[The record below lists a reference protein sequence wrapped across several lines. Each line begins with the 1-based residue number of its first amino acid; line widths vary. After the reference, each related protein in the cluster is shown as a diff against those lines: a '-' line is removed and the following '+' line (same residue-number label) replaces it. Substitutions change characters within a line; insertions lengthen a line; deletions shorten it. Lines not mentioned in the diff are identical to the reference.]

1 MAALR
6 RINQEDLRNH
16 NLSVVIDTLL
26 QSTVPMSRAELAK
39 ATGLTKATM
48 SLLGSMLLEGRVV
61 TEGDPTMQSN
71 YGRPSTPLAIAAGT
85 WAGIGLQINT
95 DGYGYIVLDLTGR
108 VIAQEWEPSSPIGC
122 SPEEIFDR
130 LDALVM
136 PTERELANLGYRVV
150 GAGLA
155 LPGLVT
161 DDQRLLSAPNLDW
174 GMVDL
179 QEFDVVTRLDAVA
192 GNEANMAALA
202 QIPGY
207 ATCRGDGESPIDA
220 GGSFLYVSTDVGIG
234 GALVRDGRVV
244 TGDHGFGGEIGHL
257 SVSMDGPKCRCGRY
271 GCLEAYAGRR
281 SMVEAAGVA
290 TGADAARSG
299 AAIELYERWRRGD
312 EKAVK
317 TIECAVKALGSAI
330 SSTINLMDAQ
340 TVILGGFWQQFGTDL
355 TDRLTRDVAGQVLA
369 GRELAM
375 QVVQPPVSE
384 RPALRGAAE
393 VGLRRFIDNPLRY
406 LDKGEAVE

>member
-1 MAALR
+1 MAGLR

-16 NLSVVIDTLL
+16 NLSVVLDTLL
-26 QSTVPMSRAELAK
+26 QSSGPLSRAELAK

-48 SLLGSMLLEGRVV
+48 SLLASMLIDNHVVVEG
-61 TEGDPTMQSN
+61 EAAMQSS
-71 YGRPSTPLAIAAGT
+71 YGRPSTPLAVAPGT

-108 VIAQEWEPSSPIGC
+108 VVAQEWMDASLNGC
-122 SPEEIFDR
+122 DPEEAFDR
-130 LDALVM
+130 LDALVG
-136 PTERELANLGYRVV
+136 PTERELKGLGYHVV
-150 GAGLA
+150 GTGLA

-174 GMVDL
+174 DMVDL
-179 QEFDVVTRLDAVA
+179 REFDLVDRLHVTAD
-192 GNEANMAALA
+192 NEANLAALA

-207 ATCRGDGESPIDA
+207 ATCRGGQPSPIDA

-257 SVSMDGPKCRCGRY
+257 SVALDGPACRCGRR

-281 SMVEAAGVA
+281 AMVEAAGIA
-290 TGADAARSG
+290 SGESAARPG
-299 AAIELYERWRRGD
+299 AAIELYERWRAGD
-312 EKAVK
+312 EAAVEA
-317 TIECAVKALGSAI
+317 IDRAVQALGSAI
-330 SSTINLMDAQ
+330 SSTINLMDSQ
-340 TVILGGFWQQFGTDL
+340 TVILGGFWQHFGDDL
-355 TDRLTRDVAGQVLA
+355 AERLTKTVAKQVLA

-375 QVVQPPVSE
+375 QVVMPPVGE

-393 VGLRRFIDNPLRY
+393 VGLRRFIDNPLGY
-406 LDKGEAVE
+406 IAAE

>member
-16 NLSVVIDTLL
+16 NLSVVLDTLL
-26 QSTVPMSRAELAK
+26 QSDSPLSRAELAK

-48 SLLGSMLLEGRVV
+48 SLLASMLIDAHVV
-61 TEGDPTMQSN
+61 EEGDPAMQSP
-71 YGRPSTPLAIAAGT
+71 YGRPSTPLTIAPGT

-108 VIAQEWEPSSPIGC
+108 VVAQEWEPANLNGC
-122 SPEEIFDR
+122 SPEETFDR
-130 LDALVM
+130 LDALVG
-136 PTERELANLGYRVV
+136 PTERELGTLGYRVV
-150 GAGLA
+150 GTGLA

-174 GMVDL
+174 DMVDL
-179 QEFDVVTRLDAVA
+179 QEFDLTGRLNVIA
-192 GNEANMAALA
+192 GNEANMAAIA

-207 ATCRGDGESPIDA
+207 ATCREDRPSPVDA
-220 GGSFLYVSTDVGIG
+220 RGSFLYVSTDVGIG

-257 SVSMDGPKCRCGRY
+257 SVCLDGPACRCGRR

-281 SMVEAAGVA
+281 AMVEAAGIA
-290 TGADAARSG
+290 TGAEAARSG
-299 AAIELYERWRRGD
+299 AAIELYERWRNGD
-312 EKAVK
+312 RAAVAA
-317 TIECAVKALGSAI
+317 IDRAVEALGSAI

-340 TVILGGFWQQFGTDL
+340 TVILGGFWQQFGNDL
-355 TDRLTRDVAGQVLA
+355 TARLTTAVAGQVLA

-375 QVVQPPVSE
+375 QVVMPPVGD
-384 RPALRGAAE
+384 RPALRGAAA
-393 VGLRRFIDNPLRY
+393 VGLRRFIDNPLAY
-406 LDKGEAVE
+406 IA